1 MNKELG
7 CIDINW
13 ESLGALLA
21 NLSDTEQAPFFK
33 AFARE
38 MNKYP
43 STYQRDMQ
51 LTYIREHDKYGLT
64 KDEQEVYDYLCYQEN
79 SQ

>member
-1 MNKELG
+1 MNKGLE
-7 CIDINW
+7 CIEINW

-21 NLSDTEQAPFFK
+21 NLSDVEQAPFFK

-51 LTYIREHDKYGLT
+51 LTYIRDHDKYGLT
-64 KDEQEVYDYLCYQEN
+64 KEEQEVYEYLYYPKDTP
-79 SQ
+79 